1 MEKFLSDSIQGV
13 DVLSSFKIKTLRQE
27 KSSPLMI
34 LRDYTKTIPGVS
46 SALFLVRGGGPSS
59 RERMVLSMNMLD
71 VLKDYT
77 NSVSTVAPV
86 SWQVFNDPA
95 LHAYLIRRLTDCNLY
110 DKKYFSNDPLPGIGE
125 LVSFRFRGGIPQ
137 NIIFPIGASTV
148 NWLSCVKSSRR
159 MGEILTKRPTGA
171 SDVNRCRNIRLVAKR
186 LANTQANLKED
197 DTRRLRFWRYFY
209 FLEDATERVGMMHH
223 NPFAMSHVSFDI
235 NMIKASPMNEH
246 DFSLAFMGDCFSRES
261 VLLSD
266 IVCGGRTSNF
276 FPLLQ
281 AVIEYKYNNNN
292 NKRKSNNN
300 NTSTTTTTTT
310 TNTWTDIW
318 KHSIGESG
326 YKLSRF
332 TDNVMEDTNDPAE
345 RLKHIIKTSNKI
357 HNDKKHS
364 IVDFTATVLH
374 FSHREILNNI
384 TISPLAI
391 KEEVEEFLLVTA
403 IKQEWILLYSLLQQ
417 IQFNILHFIGYQAH
431 RILIFKL
438 FVPVLIAVL
447 FTNGNLSQTVVHA
460 AVNLNICK
468 KQAGCFTLSN
478 ILSRSTIHANPVGV
492 ARHFSQFDEND
503 AEGFVSST
511 LSVPLVTD
519 VANMFKGLSSKMDR
533 MDFFQKYGMSVI
545 KARNLITNNNNND
558 NDNNNN
564 NSSSSSINNNVN
576 RKSYSKKEQ
585 SKKENIAR
593 ASSSK
598 RKCNTDSQRGKA
610 PVKRKTKLLIDNDD
624 GSAGGRGGGGSSN
637 NVIGA
642 ATAAVVT
649 GNDNNDDDDDDDDDD
664 DGNNPG
670 VTILANDR
678 NRATTSSSS
687 AYDPGEGC
695 SHWGEVERNR
705 YRDMENKKNKRKA
718 NKDDNPN
725 DKTPSN
731 GDDEEGDP
739 ELSRMTLSGDREN
752 EHYEK
757 IQNILKKP
765 SKKKDYSNDD
775 MPSITLKG
783 ILNVIEECFGI
794 TKGTIITSIHAN
806 VRDYS
811 VIGNRNSGGGGRSN
825 NKRKNNNNNNNN
837 SSGSTSNSNAND
849 NNEKGDERRP
859 IDYRNRNEI
868 IEGFLELIMDS
879 PCSQQPRRG
888 SNTSCTER
896 YLHNEHLLEAL
907 RLNPVFRAIEGT
919 SDSLERVV
927 VLWNI
932 CKYVNMVI
940 TGLIAVDL
948 ASLIDQRKGARKALR
963 RGTVMK
969 QNEFNYREAGN
980 APGEMRDTIVPN
992 CISKLTCIAGVNY
1005 KKQKCHHFFCRSLK
1019 LLFTGFDPDRAT
1031 EIFIDKASQN
1041 TLLRLRDF
1049 CRKKENPSMRDWNEQ
1064 VFKPIAR
1071 GDGWVT
1077 ENEVIDVNVRQPK
1090 DFSWLL
1096 KKLIIEKELLTST
1109 VSKKDVE
1116 EESNKMRPMG
1126 FYREPYFQTNSDTE
1140 EERLRGGGE
1149 GEEEGEEEEEETQVA
1164 EVGVGVEIKTKNR
1177 KTTERQYRPSPP
1189 SIFAPLEN
1197 TNPDIL
1203 QQALD
1208 SIGGH
1213 DTITRLDDNGNGDR
1227 HQRHRHHHHH
1237 HNDDDDSHRIIESP
1251 VTSTTLE
1258 PTIDTVDGPDDN
1270 ITGHSNADDDDEERP
1285 YVMSPITFPSFD
1297 DSDPFDTA
1305 LASTA
1310 GRIDN
1315 DEDKPSHSLDG
1326 DDFNEDTTT
1335 PTITTTITTVA
1346 STRPPTTTTTTTNAA
1361 AATNTTT
1368 TTTVITMDDIIPY
1381 TYTSFGV

>member
-1 MEKFLSDSIQGV
+1 V
-13 DVLSSFKIKTLRQE
+13 
-27 KSSPLMI
+27 
-34 LRDYTKTIPGVS
+34 
-46 SALFLVRGGGPSS
+46 
-59 RERMVLSMNMLD
+59 
-71 VLKDYT
+71 
-77 NSVSTVAPV
+77 
-86 SWQVFNDPA
+86 
-95 LHAYLIRRLTDCNLY
+95 
-110 DKKYFSNDPLPGIGE
+110 KK
-125 LVSFRFRGGIPQ
+125 
-137 NIIFPIGASTV
+137 
-148 NWLSCVKSSRR
+148 
-159 MGEILTKRPTGA
+159 
-171 SDVNRCRNIRLVAKR
+171 
-186 LANTQANLKED
+186 
-197 DTRRLRFWRYFY
+197 
-209 FLEDATERVGMMHH
+209 
-223 NPFAMSHVSFDI
+223 
-235 NMIKASPMNEH
+235 
-246 DFSLAFMGDCFSRES
+246 
-261 VLLSD
+261 
-266 IVCGGRTSNF
+266 
-276 FPLLQ
+276 
-281 AVIEYKYNNNN
+281 
-292 NKRKSNNN
+292 
-300 NTSTTTTTTT
+300 
-310 TNTWTDIW
+310 
-318 KHSIGESG
+318 
-326 YKLSRF
+326 
-332 TDNVMEDTNDPAE
+332 
-345 RLKHIIKTSNKI
+345 
-357 HNDKKHS
+357 
-364 IVDFTATVLH
+364 
-374 FSHREILNNI
+374 
-384 TISPLAI
+384 
-391 KEEVEEFLLVTA
+391 
-403 IKQEWILLYSLLQQ
+403 
-417 IQFNILHFIGYQAH
+417 
-431 RILIFKL
+431 
-438 FVPVLIAVL
+438 
-447 FTNGNLSQTVVHA
+447 
-460 AVNLNICK
+460 
-468 KQAGCFTLSN
+468 
-478 ILSRSTIHANPVGV
+478 
-492 ARHFSQFDEND
+492 
-503 AEGFVSST
+503 
-511 LSVPLVTD
+511 
-519 VANMFKGLSSKMDR
+519 
-533 MDFFQKYGMSVI
+533 
-545 KARNLITNNNNND
+545 
-558 NDNNNN
+558 
-564 NSSSSSINNNVN
+564 
-576 RKSYSKKEQ
+576 
-585 SKKENIAR
+585 
-593 ASSSK
+593 
-598 RKCNTDSQRGKA
+598 
-610 PVKRKTKLLIDNDD
+610 KTKFIIDNGD

-637 NVIGA
+637 GVIGA
-642 ATAAVVT
+642 ATAAAVVVT
-649 GNDNNDDDDDDDDDD
+649 GDGDDDDDDD
-664 DGNNPG
+664 DGDNPG

-687 AYDPGEGC
+687 SSSSAYDPGEGC
-695 SHWGEVERNR
+695 SHWSEVERNR
-705 YRDMENKKNKRKA
+705 YRDIEKMENKKNKRKA

-731 GDDEEGDP
+731 GDDDEEGDP
-739 ELSRMTLSGDREN
+739 ELSHMTLSGDREN

-837 SSGSTSNSNAND
+837 NNSSTSNNNANN

-888 SNTSCTER
+888 LNTSCTER

-963 RGTVMK
+963 RGTIMK

-1077 ENEVIDVNVRQPK
+1077 ENEVIDVNMRQPK

-1126 FYREPYFQTNSDTE
+1126 FYREPYLQTNSDTE
-1140 EERLRGGGE
+1140 EERVRGE
-1149 GEEEGEEEEEETQVA
+1149 GGGEEEEEEEETTTQVA
-1164 EVGVGVEIKTKNR
+1164 EVGVGVETKTKNR
-1177 KTTERQYRPSPP
+1177 NITERQYRPSPP
-1189 SIFAPLEN
+1189 DIFAPLEN

-1208 SIGGH
+1208 SIGGY
-1213 DTITRLDDNGNGDR
+1213 DTITRLDDNGDGDR
-1227 HQRHRHHHHH
+1227 HQHHRHH

-1258 PTIDTVDGPDDN
+1258 PTIDTIDEPDDN
-1270 ITGHSNADDDDEERP
+1270 ITSHSNADDDDEEHR
-1285 YVMSPITFPSFD
+1285 YIMSPITFPSFD

-1315 DEDKPSHSLDG
+1315 DEDIPSHSLD
-1326 DDFNEDTTT
+1326 DDNFNEITTT
-1335 PTITTTITTVA
+1335 PTTTTTITTVI
-1346 STRPPTTTTTTTNAA
+1346 STRAPTPTLTTTAAVTA

-1368 TTTVITMDDIIPY
+1368 TTIITMDDIIPY
-1381 TYTSFGV
+1381 TYTSHGV